1 MSIPLTI
8 IDGTF
13 TRDENML
20 EYTVKE
26 DGGDEWDIRAHA
38 CESDGKFHG
47 VVIIKGHAR
56 QPYAEGDTIDDMAL
70 KLAEQVIT
78 IKRHLEEGEE
88 RAEQVRAHSRI
99 IVDERERNMEPYH
112 GFTSSVSPEIVGGKQ
127 WTDPLTGHL
136 WTYAGD
142 YGWFDEDTLED
153 RYASLG
159 MDEQRA
165 VHAGSGT
172 CHAPGHFGLA
182 RTVRR
187 GLDEGLTPEQ
197 ITRQAEKE
205 NGYHARIQAA
215 EMIRALRNQDSQQ

>member
-1 MSIPLTI
+1 MGIPLTI

-13 TRDENML
+13 TRDGNLL

-26 DGGDEWDIRAHA
+26 DGGDEWDLRAHA
-38 CESDGKFHG
+38 WESDGKFHG

-70 KLAEQVIT
+70 KLAEQVIA
-78 IKRHLEEGEE
+78 IKRHLEEEEE
-88 RAEQVRAHSRI
+88 RAEQARAHSRV

-153 RYASLG
+153 LLRVLAWMNSVPC
-159 MDEQRA
+159 MPVA
-165 VHAGSGT
+165 AHAMRPDISALHVPSVVDWT
-172 CHAPGHFGLA
+172 
-182 RTVRR
+182 R
-187 GLDEGLTPEQ
+187 GLHLSRSPVKPKRRTATVHESKP
-197 ITRQAEKE
+197 
-205 NGYHARIQAA
+205 
-215 EMIRALRNQDSQQ
+215 LR